1 MCRLRHMQA
10 EISLKKTPFW
20 HPPERPAKPA
30 T

>member
-1 MCRLRHMQA
+1 MCRRHMPA
-10 EISLKKTPFW
+10 EIRLKKTPFW